1 MSLESTGIET
11 ALTLLK
17 HIPPPTERT
26 TMKKIFALSFLL
38 ALTFLTVPTARAESV
53 TLVNAGNNSFNGN
66 SAGPYSATLDGNSI
80 TMMCLS
86 FDRTVRVG
94 QTWQVTVN
102 RIDAAGVANS
112 MYGSQASALDTY
124 RRAAWLY
131 DQLSVNVSEAGNIQG
146 AMWNL
151 FNPGKTPD
159 TAGSNRWL
167 SLAFSTN
174 LANFDLSRFRILSPT
189 DRSINGAQENI
200 TAAPVPEPAT
210 MLLLGSGL
218 AGVAAKVRRR
228 RRGAQDD
235 SPRAQI
241 G

>member
-1 MSLESTGIET
+1 
-11 ALTLLK
+11 
-17 HIPPPTERT
+17 
-26 TMKKIFALSFLL
+26 MKKILTLSFLL
-38 ALTFLTVPTARAESV
+38 AVIFLAGSSARAESV
-53 TLVNAGNNSFNGN
+53 RLVNTGNNSFAGN
-66 SAGPYSATLDGNSI
+66 SAGAYTATLDGNSI

-102 RIDAAGVANS
+102 TIDAAGIANS
-112 MYGSQASALDTY
+112 MYGSQANALDKY

-131 DQLSVNVSEAGNIQG
+131 DQLSVNVTEAGNIQG
-146 AMWNL
+146 AIWNI
-151 FNPGKTPD
+151 FNSTKTPD

-200 TAAPVPEPAT
+200 TTAPVPEPAT

-228 RRGAQDD
+228 RRAAGDADAN
-235 SPRAQI
+235 RAQV